1 MILGKISGFFVRNW
15 QFTLVLF
22 GLLAMMGVN
31 SFQTIP
37 RAEDPDFQAPYAI
50 VTVFMPGASPTDI
63 EKLVIRPIEDAVNG
77 LENLDNIFSQA
88 SDGVASINVEFS
100 WSVRDPDKCYD
111 DVVREVNALR
121 ASLPAG
127 IQRIQIDKFRPS
139 LTNIIQVAL
148 VSDTASA
155 REMEDVAKDL
165 RDEIDRA
172 PGVRDTKYWGLPKS
186 EVRVAVNFGR
196 LASLGIPVTAVA
208 NAIGAE
214 SPDVPGGPV
223 EAGLRRFNLKT
234 TGGYKSLEEIQNTVI
249 GSYGGRNVAV
259 KDVATVSWGQEEAG
273 HLAWYN
279 GKRAVFITANQKPAQ
294 NIFEVRNGIYKV
306 LDKFEA
312 RLPSDIKLYRPFDQS
327 VAVDARL
334 SHLYRDFAIA
344 VGLVLITLLPLGPR
358 ASMIVMVSIPLSL
371 AIGLSVMNFLGF
383 SLNQLSITGFVIAL
397 GLLVDDSIVVVENI
411 ERHIREGK
419 GRLEAAIAATSQ
431 ISIAVVGCTAALLFA
446 FLPLLNLPGGAGKF
460 IRSLP
465 VAVTVTISASLFVS
479 LTIIPFLASRLL
491 SRTEHPDGN
500 IFLRV
505 VMGGIHRIYR
515 PLLHRALAWPKTF
528 VLTALAICF
537 ASLTLVPTIGFSLFP
552 PADSRQF
559 LVQIETPEGSSQ
571 DDTERAMHYAEGVLS
586 KHPEFQWQ
594 MSNLGHANP
603 QIYYNVR
610 SEAVKPNIAEIF
622 VQMKEFDEVKSP
634 ILMDDLRADFAKYP
648 GAKFIVRIFQNGPP
662 IRSPIEVRVVGPDLA
677 VLKDISARVTTMMEN
692 TPGIRDVT
700 NPMRL
705 DRTDL
710 NLGVDLDKAAMIGI
724 APGTID
730 RIVRMA
736 IAGENVGV
744 YREAD
749 GEQFNITLRLP
760 LDKHHSID
768 DLENIYIPTNTGR
781 SVPLGLVAS
790 PHFESEPARIDRYN
804 RERQVT
810 ISAYT
815 STGYNTALITD
826 ELFKEFDK
834 ISMPPGYYFSK
845 GGEAEAASESFSG
858 LSTAI
863 LVAIFGILAV
873 LILEFR
879 SFRASLVVAG
889 VIPLGIFGGLLALL
903 FTGYTLSFTAVIG
916 FIALIGIEIKNS
928 ILLVDFTNQLRRAG
942 TPLMEAIERA
952 GEIRFLPVLLTSA
965 TAIGGLLPLALS
977 GSGLYSPLSWVLIG
991 GLVSSTLLSRLV
1003 TPAMYLLL
1011 APTNLAEEDAE
1022 HAAIPVSMEDSQ
1034 LDSGATE

>member
-1 MILGKISGFFVRNW
+1 MILGQISGFFVRNW

-22 GLLAMMGVN
+22 GLLIMMGLN
-31 SFQTIP
+31 SFNSIP

-50 VTVFMPGASPTDI
+50 VTVFMPGASATDI
-63 EKLVIRPIEDAVNG
+63 EKLVVRPIEDAVNG

-88 SDGVASINVEFS
+88 SDGVASINVQFS
-100 WSVRDPDKCYD
+100 WSVKDPDKCYD

-127 IQRIQIDKFRPS
+127 VQRIQVDKFRPS
-139 LTNIIQVAL
+139 LTNIVQVAL
-148 VSDTASA
+148 VSETASP
-155 REMEDVAKDL
+155 RELEDVAKDL

-172 PGVRDTKYWGLPKS
+172 PGVRDTKYWGLPAS

-196 LASLGIPVTAVA
+196 MASLGIPVTALA

-214 SPDVPGGPV
+214 SPEIPGGPV
-223 EAGLRRFNLKT
+223 ESGLRRFNVKT
-234 TGGYKSLEEIQNTVI
+234 TGGYKNLDDIRNTVI
-249 GSYGGRNVAV
+249 GSFDGRNVAV
-259 KDVATVSWGQEEAG
+259 RDVAEVSWAQEEAG

-279 GKRAVFITANQKPAQ
+279 GKRAVFVTANQKEAQ
-294 NIFEVRNGIYKV
+294 NVFNVRNGIYKV
-306 LDKFEA
+306 LDDFEP
-312 RLPSDIKLYRPFDQS
+312 RLPSDIKMERPFDQS
-327 VAVDARL
+327 VAVDHRL

-344 VGLVLITLLPLGPR
+344 VGLVLITLLPLGIR
-358 ASMIVMVSIPLSL
+358 AAVIVMVSIPLSL
-371 AIGLSVMNFLGF
+371 AIGLSVMNFMGY

-419 GRLEAAIAATSQ
+419 GRLEAAIAATTQ
-431 ISIAVVGCTAALLFA
+431 ISVAVVGCTAALLFA
-446 FLPLLNLPGGAGKF
+446 FLPLLNLPEGAGMF

-465 VAVTVTISASLFVS
+465 IAVTVTITASLFVS

-491 SRTEHPDGN
+491 SRSEHPDGN

-505 VMGGIHRIYR
+505 VMGGIHTIYR
-515 PLLHRALAWPKTF
+515 PLLHRALANPKTF
-528 VLTALAICF
+528 VFSALALCF
-537 ASLTLVPTIGFSLFP
+537 ASLSLVPTIGFSLFP

-559 LVQIETPEGSSQ
+559 LVQIETPDGSSQ
-571 DDTERAMHYAEGVLS
+571 ADTERALHYAESVLD
-586 KHPEFQWQ
+586 KHPEFLWR
-594 MSNLGHANP
+594 MSNLGRSNP

-622 VQMKEFDEVKSP
+622 TEMKEFDEKKSP
-634 ILMDDLRADFAKYP
+634 ILMDALRADFAKYP
-648 GAKFIVRIFQNGPP
+648 GAQIIVRIFQNGPP
-662 IRSPIEVRVVGPDLA
+662 IQAPIEVRVIGPDLA
-677 VLKDISARVTTMMEN
+677 VLKDISGRVTKLMEE
-692 TPGIRDVT
+692 TPGVRDVT

-710 NLGVDLDKAAMIGI
+710 NLGIDTEKAAMVGV
-724 APGTID
+724 APGAID
-730 RIVRMA
+730 RVVRLA
-736 IAGENVGV
+736 IAGEQVGIF
-744 YREAD
+744 READ

-760 LDKHHSID
+760 LDTHHSVSE
-768 DLENIYIPTNTGR
+768 LENIYVPTSTGR

-790 PHFESEPARIDRYN
+790 PHFESAPARIDRYN
-804 RERQVT
+804 RERQVAIT
-810 ISAYT
+810 AYT
-815 STGYNTALITD
+815 ATGYNTALVTSQ
-826 ELFKEFDK
+826 LFKEFDK
-834 ISMPPGYYFSK
+834 ISMPPGYKFSK
-845 GGEAEAASESFSG
+845 GGEAEAASKSFSG
-858 LSTAI
+858 LGTAV
-863 LVAIFGILAV
+863 LVAIFGIVAV

-879 SFRASLVVAG
+879 SFRATLVVAG

-942 TPLMEAIERA
+942 TPLMEAIEQA

-965 TAIGGLLPLALS
+965 TAIGGLFPLAIS

-991 GLVSSTLLSRLV
+991 GLLSSTLLSRLV

-1011 APTNLAEEDAE
+1011 APTNLEEEDTELSGHGIAVPAE
-1022 HAAIPVSMEDSQ
+1022 
-1034 LDSGATE
+1034 

>member
-22 GLLAMMGVN
+22 GLLIMMGLN
-31 SFQTIP
+31 SFKSIP
-37 RAEDPDFQAPYAI
+37 RAEDPDFQAPFAI

-63 EKLVIRPIEDAVNG
+63 EKLVVRPIEDAVNG
-77 LENLDNIFSQA
+77 LENLDNIASQA
-88 SDGVASINVEFS
+88 SDGVASINVQFS
-100 WSVRDPDKCYD
+100 WSVPDPDKYYD

-121 ASLPAG
+121 SSLPAG
-127 IQRIQIDKFRPS
+127 IQRIQVDKFRPS
-139 LTNIIQVAL
+139 LTNIVQVAL
-148 VSDTASA
+148 VSETASA
-155 REMEDVAKDL
+155 REMEDMAKDL

-172 PGVRDTKYWGLPKS
+172 PGVRDTKFWGLPKT
-186 EVRVAVNFGR
+186 EVRVAVDFGR
-196 LASLGIPVTAVA
+196 LASLGIPVTAIA
-208 NAIGAE
+208 NAIGAD
-214 SPDVPGGPV
+214 SPDIPGGPV

-234 TGGYKSLEEIQNTVI
+234 TGGYKTLDEIRDTVI
-249 GSYGGRNVAV
+249 GSFGGRNVAV
-259 KDVATVSWGQEEAG
+259 RDVAEVSWGQEEAG

-279 GKRAVFITANQKPAQ
+279 GQRAVFVTANQKEAQ
-294 NIFEVRNGIYKV
+294 NVFQVRDAIYKV
-306 LDKFEA
+306 LDNFEE

-327 VAVDARL
+327 VAVDRRL

-344 VGLVLITLLPLGPR
+344 VGLVMITLLPLGPR
-358 ASMIVMVSIPLSL
+358 ASLIVMVSIPLSL
-371 AIGLSVMNFLGF
+371 AIGLSVMHFLGF

-446 FLPLLNLPGGAGKF
+446 FLPLLNLPEGAGKF

-491 SRTEHPDGN
+491 SKTEHPDGN

-505 VMGGIHRIYR
+505 VMGGIHTIYR

-528 VLTALAICF
+528 VLGAMAVCF
-537 ASLTLVPTIGFSLFP
+537 ASLLLVPSIGFSLFP

-559 LVQIETPEGSSQ
+559 LVQIETPDGSSQ
-571 DDTERAMHYAEGVLS
+571 ADTERALHYAEGVLR
-586 KHPEFQWQ
+586 KHPEFLWQ
-594 MSNLGHANP
+594 MSNLGRSNP

-610 SEAVKPNIAEIF
+610 SESVQPNIAEIF
-622 VQMKEFDEVKSP
+622 VEMDEFDEVDSP
-634 ILMDDLRADFAKYP
+634 KLMDELRADFAKYP
-648 GAKFIVRIFQNGPP
+648 GAQIIVRIFQNGPP
-662 IRSPIEVRVVGPDLA
+662 IEAPIEVRIIGPDLD
-677 VLKDISARVTTMMEN
+677 VLKDISARVTKLMED
-692 TPGIRDVT
+692 TPGVRDVT

-710 NLGVDLDKAAMIGI
+710 NLGIDQEKAAMIGI
-724 APGTID
+724 SPGTID
-730 RIVRMA
+730 RVVRMA
-736 IAGENVGV
+736 IAGEAVGI
-744 YREAD
+744 YREDD
-749 GEQFNITLRLP
+749 GEQYNITMRLP
-760 LDKHHSID
+760 LDKHHAVEA
-768 DLENIYIPTNTGR
+768 LEHIYVPTNTGR
-781 SVPLGLVAS
+781 SVPLSLVAS
-790 PHFESEPARIDRYN
+790 PRFESAPARIDRYN
-804 RERQVT
+804 RERQVAIT
-810 ISAYT
+810 AYT
-815 STGYNTALITD
+815 KTGYNTALLTS
-826 ELFKEFDK
+826 ELFEKFDTLS
-834 ISMPPGYYFSK
+834 IPPGYYFSA
-845 GGEAEAASESFSG
+845 GGEAEAAKDSFSG

-889 VIPLGIFGGLLALL
+889 VVPLGIFGGLLALL

-942 TPLMEAIERA
+942 TPLMEAIEQA
-952 GEIRFLPVLLTSA
+952 GEVRFLPVLLTSA
-965 TAIGGLLPLALS
+965 TAIGGLMPLALS

-991 GLVSSTLLSRLV
+991 GLLSSTLLSRLV

-1011 APTNLAEEDAE
+1011 APTNLDDEEAEQTAMTLPAD
-1022 HAAIPVSMEDSQ
+1022 
-1034 LDSGATE
+1034 